1 MNFLRPTRAAAAA
14 LTVLALALTAA
25 CGGGASPATTK
36 AAATSGAAS
45 TLRLGYFAN
54 VTHASAVYGIATGS
68 FQQALGTT
76 TLKSSVFTAG
86 PAAVEALRGGGL
98 DAAFLGPNPAVNGF
112 TQTKG
117 ALLRIVAGTTSGGA
131 SLVVRSTITS
141 VAQLAGKKIATPQ
154 LGSTQDVAAKSYF
167 KAKGVQP
174 TIVNQDNAQT
184 LDLFKSGQIDGAWVP
199 EPWASRMVL
208 DGGGTVL
215 VDEASLWP
223 AGQFV
228 TTELVVRKE
237 YLDRYPRTVEA
248 LLTGL
253 IASDA
258 AVATKSQAVQ
268 TVVNDQLKTD
278 TGKALRPEVLAA
290 AFAHL
295 TPTVDPIAGSLAVS
309 AKHAQDLGLLKPFD
323 LKGIYDLTI
332 LNRLLTTA
340 GKPAVSAAGLG
351 S

>member
-14 LTVLALALTAA
+14 LTALALTAA
-25 CGGGASPATTK
+25 CGGSASPATTK
-36 AAATSGAAS
+36 AAAASGAAS

-54 VTHASAVYGIATGS
+54 VTHASAVYGVATGG
-68 FQQALGTT
+68 FQQALGAT
-76 TLKSSVFTAG
+76 TLKPSVFTAG

-131 SLVVRSTITS
+131 SLVVRSSITS

-154 LGSTQDVAAKSYF
+154 LGNTQDVAAKSYF
-167 KAKGVQP
+167 KAQGVQV

-184 LDLFKSGQIDGAWVP
+184 LDLFKSGQIDGGWVP
-199 EPWASRMVL
+199 EPWASRLVL

-223 AGQFV
+223 AGRFV

-248 LLTGL
+248 LLKGL
-253 IASDA
+253 IAADA
-258 AVATKSQAVQ
+258 AVGTKSQAVQ
-268 TVVNDQLKTD
+268 TVVNDQLKKD
-278 TGKALRPEVLAA
+278 TGKALRPEVLTA

-295 TPTVDPIAGSLAVS
+295 TPTVDPIAASLAVS
-309 AKHAQDLGLLKPFD
+309 AKNAQDLGLLKPFD

-332 LNRLLTTA
+332 LNRLLAAA
-340 GKPAVSAAGLG
+340 GKPAVSDAGLG